1 MKYFFDNLGTSLV
14 KNSANTGPKLILQGL
29 SNHHPFRLFLD
40 LSSVFF
46 GKFSIRNL
54 AEYSLDF

>member
-14 KNSANTGPKLILQGL
+14 KNSANTGPKLILQEL

-40 LSSVFF
+40 LSSF